1 VLRFEPM
8 AALIQ
13 AKQQQQPQE
22 IAEALVFFT
31 LLATPGT
38 LQRVRRLLY
47 VFTIFNKNKSRL

>member
-13 AKQQQQPQE
+13 AKQQQPQE